1 MDNNNQSNQKGQL
14 QIEVSPEMAQGVY
27 SNFAIISH
35 TSSEFVVDC
44 AQMMPGVPKAI
55 VRSRVI
61 LSPEHAKRLAM
72 ALQENIVKY
81 EQEFGRIVGI
91 IHLMPI
97 TVLSPLKREIL
108 CSTKPYISFFIYFC
122 RKFRN

>member
-44 AQMMPGVPKAI
+44 TQMMPGVPKAI

-81 EQEFGRIVGI
+81 EQEFGRIELPSRQGGGRAI
-91 IHLMPI
+91 NPF
-97 TVLSPLKREIL
+97 
-108 CSTKPYISFFIYFC
+108 TKGEA
-122 RKFRN
+122 

>member
-81 EQEFGRIVGI
+81 EQEFGRIELPSRQGGGRAI
-91 IHLMPI
+91 NPF
-97 TVLSPLKREIL
+97 
-108 CSTKPYISFFIYFC
+108 TKGEA
-122 RKFRN
+122 